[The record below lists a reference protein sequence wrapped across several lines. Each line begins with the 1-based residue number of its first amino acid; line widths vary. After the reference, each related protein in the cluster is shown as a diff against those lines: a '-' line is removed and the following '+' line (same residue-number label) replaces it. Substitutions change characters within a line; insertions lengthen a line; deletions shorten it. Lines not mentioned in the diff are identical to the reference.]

1 MKSNESKAGK
11 KKTAAI
17 DWQEIG
23 QRMEAARAAIEHV
36 WTPSAEDTKRV
47 LKARAQQLA
56 QEPVSAEFAN
66 ERIEVVEFMLAYERY
81 AVESRY
87 VREVCPLEN
96 LTSLPCTPAFVLGIV
111 NIRGEILSVID
122 LKKFF
127 DLPEK
132 GLTDL
137 NKIIVLQSGDM
148 VFGILADAISG
159 MRRIP
164 LTSIQLS
171 LPTFS
176 GIRETYL
183 KGVMGLE
190 RMVIL
195 DAGKLLTDEK
205 IIVQEQVEV
214 AEQLMVVKPDKKH

>member
-1 MKSNESKAGK
+1 MKSRESQAGNK
-11 KKTAAI
+11 SSASI
-17 DWQEIG
+17 DWQEIA
-23 QRMEAARAAIEHV
+23 QRMETARSAIDHA
-36 WTPSAEDTKRV
+36 WTPSAENTKRI
-47 LKARAQQLA
+47 LKTRAQQLA
-56 QEPVSAEFAN
+56 REPIQADSAN
-66 ERIEVVEFMLAYERY
+66 DHIEVVEFMLAYEQY
-81 AVESRY
+81 AVESLY

-96 LTSLPCTPAFVLGIV
+96 LTPVPCTPAFVLGIV

-127 DLPEK
+127 TLPEK
-132 GLTDL
+132 GLTGL
-137 NKIIVLQSGDM
+137 NKIIVLQSGNM

-164 LTSIQLS
+164 LSGLQLS

-183 KGVMGLE
+183 KGVMSLE

-195 DAGKLLTDEK
+195 DASKLLTDEK

-214 AEQLMVVKPDKKH
+214 AEQLVVVKPAAKQ

>member
-1 MKSNESKAGK
+1 
-11 KKTAAI
+11 
-17 DWQEIG
+17 
-23 QRMEAARAAIEHV
+23 
-36 WTPSAEDTKRV
+36 
-47 LKARAQQLA
+47 
-56 QEPVSAEFAN
+56 
-66 ERIEVVEFMLAYERY
+66 VEFMLAYERY
-81 AVESRY
+81 AVESLY

-96 LTSLPCTPAFVLGIV
+96 LTPLPCTPAFVLGIV

-127 DLPEK
+127 TLPEK

-137 NKIIVLQSGDM
+137 NKIIVLQAGNM

-164 LTSIQLS
+164 LSGLQLS

-183 KGVMGLE
+183 KGVMSLE

-205 IIVQEQVEV
+205 IIVQEQVEIV
-214 AEQLMVVKPDKKH
+214 EQLMVVKPDEKQ

>member
-36 WTPSAEDTKRV
+36 WTPSAKDTKRV

-56 QEPVSAEFAN
+56 QEPVSADSAN
-66 ERIEVVEFMLAYERY
+66 ERLEVVEFMLAYERY

-87 VREVCPLEN
+87 VREVCPLQN

-164 LTSIQLS
+164 LTGIQLS

-183 KGVMGLE
+183 KGVMSLE
-190 RMVIL
+190 HMVIL

-205 IIVQEQVEV
+205 IIVREQVEG
-214 AEQLMVVKPDKKH
+214 AEQLMVVKPDKKQ